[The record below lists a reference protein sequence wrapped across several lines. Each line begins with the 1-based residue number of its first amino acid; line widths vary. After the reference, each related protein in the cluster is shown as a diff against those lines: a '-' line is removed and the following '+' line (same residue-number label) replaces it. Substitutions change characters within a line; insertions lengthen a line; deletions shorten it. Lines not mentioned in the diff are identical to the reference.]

1 MLVFKNTI
9 IVLVKAM
16 NLSLKQDTKEN
27 IYFMNSKAETNNNN
41 WDILSYWAMAIYE
54 FNWWPI
60 NILINVTC
68 SEDVLT
74 TLQKESQKTYCKVS
88 PQYSKSRAC
97 T

>member
-54 FNWWPI
+54 FN
-60 NILINVTC
+60 
-68 SEDVLT
+68 
-74 TLQKESQKTYCKVS
+74 
-88 PQYSKSRAC
+88 
-97 T
+97 